1 MTDGH
6 SFIKTRYFMAKIIDK
21 DEKRCDIALAS
32 IALFC
37 EKGIQQTSIDQ
48 IAKSA
53 GVAKGTIYLYFKNKE
68 EIVFT
73 IWDII
78 TQQHEESFQKR
89 TTENMSAKEK
99 ILEYFNF
106 NECQEE
112 FDKEQILIL
121 FQHFVSSMLIDKTK
135 LYTAY
140 FESFFQ
146 KDYNFISTCL
156 NEGIE
161 KGEFIID
168 DVDMLTNNI
177 IMLLKGLLV
186 KSKASNMNFDETQK
200 ILSKHVI
207 YLLEQCTREK
217 Q

>member
-1 MTDGH
+1 
-6 SFIKTRYFMAKIIDK
+6 MAKIIDK

-78 TQQHEESFQKR
+78 TQQHEESFKKR
-89 TTENMSAKEK
+89 TTENMSTKEK

-106 NECQEE
+106 SECQEE

-121 FQHFVSSMLIDKTK
+121 FQHFVSSMLIDKTQ

-146 KDYNFISTCL
+146 KDYDFISSCL
-156 NEGIE
+156 KEGIK
-161 KGEFIID
+161 KGEFFID
-168 DVDMLTNNI
+168 DIDMLTNNI

-186 KSKASNMNFDETQK
+186 KAKASNMNFDETQNV
-200 ILSKHVI
+200 LSKHII
-207 YLLEQCTREK
+207 YLLEQCTKEK

>member
-1 MTDGH
+1 
-6 SFIKTRYFMAKIIDK
+6 MAKIIDK

-32 IALFC
+32 IRLFC
-37 EKGIQQTSIDQ
+37 EKGIQQTSIDE

-73 IWDII
+73 IWDIL
-78 TQQHEESFQKR
+78 TQQHEEAFHKKINP
-89 TTENMSAKEK
+89 NMSEKEK
-99 ILEYFNF
+99 ILEYYNF
-106 NECQEE
+106 SECQEG
-112 FDKEQILIL
+112 FDKEQTLIL
-121 FQHFVSSMLIDKTK
+121 FQHFVSSMLIDKTL

-140 FESFFQ
+140 FEKFFQ
-146 KDYNFISTCL
+146 KDYDFITSCFY
-156 NEGIE
+156 EGIK

>member
-1 MTDGH
+1 
-6 SFIKTRYFMAKIIDK
+6 MAKIIDK
-21 DEKRCDIALAS
+21 DEKRSDIALAS

-78 TQQHEESFQKR
+78 TQQHEESFKKR
-89 TTENMSAKEK
+89 TTENMSTKEK

-121 FQHFVSSMLIDKTK
+121 FQHFVSSMLIDKTQ

-146 KDYNFISTCL
+146 KDYDFISSCL
-156 NEGIE
+156 KEGIK
-161 KGEFIID
+161 KGEFFID
-168 DVDMLTNNI
+168 DIDILTNNI

-186 KSKASNMNFDETQK
+186 KAKASNMNFDETQNV
-200 ILSKHVI
+200 LSKHII
-207 YLLEQCTREK
+207 YLLEQCTKEK

>member
-1 MTDGH
+1 
-6 SFIKTRYFMAKIIDK
+6 MARIIDK
-21 DEKRCDIALAS
+21 EEKRCDIALSA

-73 IWDII
+73 IWDIL
-78 TQQHEESFQKR
+78 TQQHEEVFYTR
-89 TTENMSAKEK
+89 INPNMSAKEK
-99 ILEYFNF
+99 ILEYYNF
-106 NECQEE
+106 SECQEG
-112 FDKEQILIL
+112 FDKEQTLIL
-121 FQHFVSSMLIDKTK
+121 FQHFVSSMLIDKTS

-146 KDYNFISTCL
+146 KDYDFITKYL
-156 NEGIE
+156 YEGIE
-161 KGEFIID
+161 KDEFVID
-168 DVDMLTNNI
+168 DIDLLTNSI

-186 KSKASNMNFDETQK
+186 KAKASNMNFDETQNV
-200 ILSKHVI
+200 LSKHII
-207 YLLEQCTREK
+207 YLLEQCTKEK

>member
-1 MTDGH
+1 
-6 SFIKTRYFMAKIIDK
+6 MARIIDK
-21 DEKRCDIALAS
+21 DEKRANIALSA
-32 IALFC
+32 IKLFC
-37 EKGIQQTSIDQ
+37 EKGIQQTSIDE

-53 GVAKGTIYLYFKNKE
+53 EVAKGTIYLYFKNKE

-73 IWDII
+73 IWDILSA
-78 TQQHEESFQKR
+78 QHQETFQKNI
-89 TTENMSAKEK
+89 TVNMSAKEK

-146 KDYNFISTCL
+146 RDYEYVFKYL
-156 NEGIE
+156 QEGVI
-161 KGEFIID
+161 KGEFQID
-168 DVDMLTNNI
+168 DIDMLSNTI
-177 IMLLKGLLV
+177 IMILKGSLI
-186 KSKASNMNFDETQK
+186 KAKASNLEFFETQN
-200 ILSKHVI
+200 ILNKHLD
-207 YLLEQCTREK
+207 YLINQYTNK
-217 Q
+217 

>member
-1 MTDGH
+1 MDVRTEILQV
-6 SFIKTRYFMAKIIDK
+6 SLK
-21 DEKRCDIALAS
+21 
-32 IALFC
+32 LFN
-37 EKGIQQTSIDQ
+37 EFGSENISTNE
-48 IAKSA
+48 IAKKTDIST
-53 GVAKGTIYLYFKNKE
+53 GTLYYYFKNKE

-156 NEGIE
+156 NEGIK

-207 YLLEQCTREK
+207 YLLEQCTRKK